1 MSSILCRAAISYIL
15 PDDGPARCIFSG
27 SVAANSGCREPTY
40 RYFLYRP
47 VTVVEAVP
55 DGTSRFIH
63 LIGLIGLIL
72 LAVFIVLLAPGW
84 WFGVEIIRP
93 HAVCSSRLRGS
104 NTCPSSKT

>member
-1 MSSILCRAAISYIL
+1 MDMLLLVGIVVLAIGAL
-15 PDDGPARCIFSG
+15 VWWA
-27 SVAANSGCREPTY
+27 Y

-72 LAVFIVLLAPGW
+72 LAVFIVLLATGW
-84 WFGVEIIRP
+84 RFGVEIIRP
-93 HAVCSSRLRGS
+93 Q
-104 NTCPSSKT
+104 